1 MKATSR
7 TVGSQTYFIIS
18 ELDLAYYDLVRDL
31 AFSRVEDGFAKVF
44 PTDSPHLDHIYHNFA
59 RCAEEL
65 ILQLASVHPAPW
77 EQALLALLEKIK
89 DQDIDWWLVGS
100 AALAVRGIDV
110 SPHDIDLS
118 VDDAGANKLGEV
130 LLDYLV
136 QPVEAAQDW
145 ICNWFGRAF
154 LHTRIE
160 WVGGVD
166 GRADTPETSDFGPIA
181 VKRRE
186 TINWN
191 GYQLQVPP
199 LDLQL
204 IVSERRGLTERAEKI
219 KHFMMKNGRHT

>member
-1 MKATSR
+1 MKTLCR

-154 LHTRIE
+154 LHARIE

-166 GRADTPETSDFGPIA
+166 ERADTPDMSDFGPTA
-181 VKRRE
+181 ATRRE
-186 TINWN
+186 TINWH
-191 GYQLQVPP
+191 GHELQVPP

-204 IVSERRGLTERAEKI
+204 MVSERRELTERAEKI
-219 KHFMMKNGRHT
+219 KHFMMNNGRHT

>member
-1 MKATSR
+1 MKTLCR

-65 ILQLASVHPAPW
+65 ILQKAGIHPAPC

-100 AALAVRGIDV
+100 AALAVRGIDL

-118 VDDAGANKLGEV
+118 VDD
-130 LLDYLV
+130 D
-136 QPVEAAQDW
+136 
-145 ICNWFGRAF
+145 
-154 LHTRIE
+154 HTRIE

-166 GRADTPETSDFGPIA
+166 ERADTPEISDFGPIA

-186 TINWN
+186 TINWH

-204 IVSERRGLTERAEKI
+204 MVSERRELTERAEKI
-219 KHFMMKNGRHT
+219 KHFMMNNGRHT

>member
-1 MKATSR
+1 MKATCR

-166 GRADTPETSDFGPIA
+166 ERADTPETSDFGPIA

-204 IVSERRGLTERAEKI
+204 MVSERRGLTERAEKI
-219 KHFMMKNGRHT
+219 NHFMMNNERHT

>member
-1 MKATSR
+1 MKATCR

-18 ELDLAYYDLVRDL
+18 ELDPAYYEVAQDLM
-31 AFSRVEDGFAKVF
+31 FSQVEDGFARAY
-44 PTDSPHLDHIYHNFA
+44 PADSPHLDHIYHNFE
-59 RCAEEL
+59 RYVEEM
-65 ILQLASVHPAPW
+65 ILQAAGVHPAPW
-77 EQALLALLEKIK
+77 QQALLTFLEKIK

-130 LLDYLV
+130 LLEYLV

-166 GRADTPETSDFGPIA
+166 ERADTPDMSDFGPIA
-181 VKRRE
+181 ATRRE
-186 TINWN
+186 SINWC
-191 GYQLQVPP
+191 GYQLQIPL

-204 IVSERRGLTERAEKI
+204 MVSERRGLTERVEKI
-219 KHFMMKNGRHT
+219 KHFMMNNGRHT

>member
-1 MKATSR
+1 MKATCR
-7 TVGSQTYFIIS
+7 TVGSQTCFIIS
-18 ELDLAYYDLVRDL
+18 ELDPAHYETVRDL
-31 AFSRVEDGFAKVF
+31 AFKQVEDGFARVY
-44 PTDSPHLDHIYHNFA
+44 PAASPHLDRICQNFE

-65 ILQLASVHPAPW
+65 ILQKAGVRPVPW

-89 DQDIDWWLVGS
+89 DQDINWWLVGS

-154 LHTRIE
+154 LYARIE

-166 GRADTPETSDFGPIA
+166 ERADTPEISDFGPMA
-181 VKRRE
+181 ASRRE
-186 TINWN
+186 TVNWH
-191 GYQLQVPP
+191 GHQFQVPP

-204 IVSERRGLTERAEKI
+204 MVSEQRGLSERVEKI
-219 KHFMMKNGRHT
+219 KHFRSTYGRHP

>member
-1 MKATSR
+1 MKTLCR

-18 ELDLAYYDLVRDL
+18 QLDPAYYDLVRDL
-31 AFSRVEDGFAKVF
+31 AFSQVEDGFAKVF
-44 PTDSPHLDHIYHNFA
+44 PTDSPHLDRIYHNFE
-59 RCAEEL
+59 RYAEEL
-65 ILQLASVHPAPW
+65 ILQFAGIHPAPW
-77 EQALLALLEKIK
+77 EPALLALLEKIK
-89 DQDIDWWLVGS
+89 DQGIDWWLVGS

-118 VDDAGANKLGEV
+118 VDDADANKLGEV

-154 LHTRIE
+154 WHTRIE

-166 GRADTPETSDFGPIA
+166 ERADTPDISDFGPIA
-181 VKRRE
+181 AKRRE
-186 TINWN
+186 TINWH

-204 IVSERRGLTERAEKI
+204 MVSEHRGLTDRVEKI
-219 KHFMMKNGRHT
+219 KHFMMNNGRHT

>member
-1 MKATSR
+1 MKATCR
-7 TVGSQTYFIIS
+7 TVGSQTCFIIS
-18 ELDLAYYDLVRDL
+18 KLDPAHFETVRDL
-31 AFSRVEDGFAKVF
+31 AFKQVEDGFARLY
-44 PTDSPHLDHIYHNFA
+44 PADSPHLDRICQNFE
-59 RCAEEL
+59 RCVEEL
-65 ILQLASVHPAPW
+65 ILQKAGIHPAPW

-100 AALAVRGIDV
+100 AALAVRGIDI

-154 LHTRIE
+154 LHARIE

-166 GRADTPETSDFGPIA
+166 ERADTPDMSDFGPTA
-181 VKRRE
+181 ATRRE
-186 TINWN
+186 TINWH
-191 GYQLQVPP
+191 GHELQVPP

-204 IVSERRGLTERAEKI
+204 MVSERRGLTERAEKI
-219 KHFMMKNGRHT
+219 KHFMMNNGRHT